1 MNDEEFEEFGGQMQ
15 RAIPG
20 ESLNNDPD
28 NPAPFEG
35 PPTYTDLDSASLY
48 LWTRITS
55 PEVYIPA
62 MEMISNDAPIMD
74 MTQAI
79 LLAEFQNGAW
89 NPDLML
95 MLVEPLTYMFIAL
108 AERLDLEPV
117 IYLGEMEDEDTE
129 EQILGVSFQEEKINE
144 MKKAAQSGKVP
155 AGIISAEMEA
165 SLPSLPEVEIPEE
178 QPVQAQPSLMAAP
191 QQGI

>member
-1 MNDEEFEEFGGQMQ
+1 
-15 RAIPG
+15 
-20 ESLNNDPD
+20 
-28 NPAPFEG
+28 
-35 PPTYTDLDSASLY
+35 
-48 LWTRITS
+48 
-55 PEVYIPA
+55 
-62 MEMISNDAPIMD
+62 MISNDAPIMD